1 VEFPASPKQLEEALE
16 RLYKGQTN
24 VAVQAQGLGMP
35 LERLKQIFTAYVVA
49 RPIDINDEELDR
61 THTISQQPQD
71 YPSPQDSKIAASK
84 INIAGTLTA
93 TSSHIL

>member
-1 VEFPASPKQLEEALE
+1 MAREDGLVEFPASPKQLEEALE

-49 RPIDINDEELDR
+49 RPIDVNDEDIWLADEAMCW
-61 THTISQQPQD
+61 P
-71 YPSPQDSKIAASK
+71 YA
-84 INIAGTLTA
+84 
-93 TSSHIL
+93 